1 MHMDEIDELLT
12 RGVDKIYPSKEALE
26 KLLRSGKKLRLYQGF
41 DPSGI
46 QLHIG
51 HMTGL
56 MKLRQFQELGH
67 HVIFLI
73 GDGTGQAGDPSGKT
87 RTREKFLTNRQ
98 LRRNAKNDV
107 IQAGKIVKFSGKN
120 AAEIL
125 YNGDWLNKLSLMDIL
140 NISENFSLQYLEERD
155 MYVERKK
162 SGSEINFREF
172 MYPLLQGYD
181 SVAMKVDLE
190 LGGSDQTFN
199 MLAGRKLVRAM
210 LKKEKFVMTTPLLT
224 DSSGKKIGKTEG
236 NVIALTALPNDLYGM
251 VMSLP
256 DDVIVKSFEYITD
269 VPMEDIKR
277 FRDDLSSGK
286 NPMQYKKLLA
296 FTLTKMLNSEDDA
309 QKAEDYFEATFQ
321 KKDMTGDI
329 PTININVSE
338 NLTVKDTLMKINVS
352 DSASEI
358 KRLINAGAVEID
370 GKKYTD
376 PQQKIS
382 LKNGMIVKAGKH
394 KFVKLLVA
402 NKAIDPGS

>member
-1 MHMDEIDELLT
+1 MDKIDELLT
-12 RGVDKIYPSKEALE
+12 RGVDKIYPSKEVFE
-26 KLLRSGKKLRLYQGF
+26 KVLRSGKKLRLYQGF

-56 MKLRQFQELGH
+56 MKLRQFQNLGH
-67 HVIFLI
+67 NVIFLI
-73 GDGTGQAGDPSGKT
+73 GDGTGQAGDPSGKA
-87 RTREKFLTNRQ
+87 RTREKFLTTEV
-98 LRRNAKNDV
+98 LKKNAKDYV
-107 IQAGKIVKFSGKN
+107 MQAGKIVRFTGNN

-125 YNGDWLNKLSLMDIL
+125 YNSDWLNKLNLLDIL
-140 NISENFSLQYLEERD
+140 NIAGHFSLQYLEERD

-162 SGSEINFREF
+162 LGNEINIREF
-172 MYPLLQGYD
+172 LYPLLQGYD

-199 MLAGRKLVRAM
+199 MLAGRKLVREM
-210 LKKEKFVMTTPLLT
+210 LKTEKYVMTTPLLT

-236 NVIALTALPNDLYGM
+236 NVIALNATPFDLYGM

-256 DDVIVKSFEYITD
+256 DDVIAKSFEYITD
-269 VPMEDIKR
+269 VPMEEINKIR
-277 FRDDLSSGK
+277 NNLESGI
-286 NPMQYKKLLA
+286 NQMQYKKLLA
-296 FTLTKMLNSEDDA
+296 FTLTKMLNNVEDA
-309 QKAEDYFEATFQ
+309 KKAEEYFEKTFQ

-370 GKKYTD
+370 GEKYTD

-382 LKNGMIVKAGKH
+382 PKNGMIVKVGKH
-394 KFVKLLVA
+394 RFVKLFI
-402 NKAIDPGS
+402 NN